1 MKNKWNKLLLLSFLF
16 LPIPI
21 FLYSCAS
28 NYLNNQSQ
36 LIETKTPSSIK
47 ENGLQVHLSD
57 NNQEINTTIVAKNL
71 NLQITLDEKYANN
84 NLKIIFTNNASDL
97 FLLDESN
104 FTNSSQYKIL
114 DGTNYTISSKNK
126 AVVLMDN
133 SKNTKVNFELYED
146 NKVVQTFSVN
156 VNFNFVKNNLN
167 EFIKFKDGG
176 EISNGIIANQYAL
189 LLKDLNILNKDMD
202 VTLLTDQNIKN
213 KIDLVTNDDGNKKY
227 SDINLSLKENS
238 SSYNDDLYLDI
249 SGSYLGYQIE
259 PSVIKI
265 SNLHSY
271 QFPKE
276 NIYKLSSNIKLN
288 DQFIID
294 LKNKDDILNISEN
307 EIVKYL
313 KPFNVTSQDDQFT
326 SLNINP
332 SKFKSMKIE
341 FDNNSTIKK
350 ISGSFDIS
358 NYQNKKWTSQ
368 TVTKTF
374 VNKSIFYFEDFLI
387 QYFDNTEILKI
398 ISNNFVEIDNQQ
410 IKNVFPSKLNFDFGL
425 NQTGLPLYIQKDK
438 IDVLASKY
446 FNNNN
451 IFIFKYLESSGI
463 TDDINGSLEFSYEI
477 TNENYRDTYATNNV
491 KINNL
496 QKFGD
501 VYNGASLGIEGNSS
515 LIKEKFS
522 TTLENEIKKDSE
534 LVNKIN
540 KLEINNSLDIT
551 SFNNNFILYI
561 KNTKNISP
569 YNIKT
574 LSNNLNLMIL
584 SKNINE
590 TNWDQSSYM
599 FDNLFI
605 LKWIEINTDKIKQ
618 YILREENGL
627 KYVLQ
632 TQYKLIISNREII
645 LDCEFFTKLQLS
657 SFKQ

>member
-1 MKNKWNKLLLLSFLF
+1 MKNKRNKLLPLSFLF
-16 LPIPI
+16 LPSTI

-28 NYLNNQSQ
+28 NYSNNQSQ

-57 NNQEINTTIVAKNL
+57 NNLSDNNQEINTTIVAKKL
-71 NLQITLDEKYANN
+71 NLQITLDKKYADN
-84 NLKIIFTNNASDL
+84 NLKIIFTNNTSDL

-126 AVVLMDN
+126 AVVLKDN
-133 SKNTKVNFELYED
+133 SKNTKINFELYED
-146 NKVVQTFSVN
+146 NKVIQTFFVN
-156 VNFNFVKNNLN
+156 VNFNFVENNLD
-167 EFIKFKDGG
+167 EFIKFKAGG
-176 EISNGIIANQYAL
+176 EISNGIIVNQYAL

-265 SNLHSY
+265 SNLYSY

-276 NIYKLSSNIKLN
+276 NIYKLSSNINLK

-294 LKNKDDILNISEN
+294 LKNKDDIPNISEN

-313 KPFNVTSQDDQFT
+313 KPFNLISQDDQFT

-332 SKFKSMKIE
+332 SKFKSMKLE

-358 NYQNKKWTSQ
+358 TYQNKKWTSQ

-374 VNKSIFYFEDFLI
+374 VDESSFYFEDFLI

-410 IKNVFPSKLNFDFGL
+410 IKDVFPSRLNFDFGL
-425 NQTGLPLYIQKDK
+425 NQTALPLYIQKDK

-463 TDDINGSLEFSYEI
+463 TDDINGSLKFSYEI
-477 TNENYRDTYATNNV
+477 TNENYRDTHATNNI

-522 TTLENEIKKDSE
+522 TKIENQIKEDSE

-551 SFNNNFILYI
+551 SFNNDFISYI
-561 KNTKNISP
+561 EKIKNISP

-574 LSNNLNLMIL
+574 LSNDLNLMIL

-645 LDCEFFTKLQLS
+645 LDCEFFTKLQL
-657 SFKQ
+657 

>member
-16 LPIPI
+16 LPSAI
-21 FLYSCAS
+21 FLYSCYS

-84 NLKIIFTNNASDL
+84 NLKIIFTNNTSDL

-265 SNLHSY
+265 SNLYSY

-294 LKNKDDILNISEN
+294 LKNKDDIPNISEN

-332 SKFKSMKIE
+332 SKFKSMKLE

-374 VNKSIFYFEDFLI
+374 VDESIFYFEDFLI
-387 QYFDNTEILKI
+387 QYFNNTEILKI

-410 IKNVFPSKLNFDFGL
+410 IKDVFPSKLNFDFGL

-438 IDVLASKY
+438 IDILASKY

-551 SFNNNFILYI
+551 SFNNDFISYI
-561 KNTKNISP
+561 EKIKNISP
-569 YNIKT
+569 YDIKA

-605 LKWIEINTDKIKQ
+605 LNWIEINTDKIKQ

-627 KYVLQ
+627 NYVLQ

>member
-1 MKNKWNKLLLLSFLF
+1 MKNKRNKLLLLSFLF
-16 LPIPI
+16 LPSPI

-28 NYLNNQSQ
+28 NYSNNQSQ

-57 NNQEINTTIVAKNL
+57 NNQEINTTIVATNL

-84 NLKIIFTNNASDL
+84 NLKIIFTNKTSDL

-114 DGTNYTISSKNK
+114 DGTNYTISSKND
-126 AVVLMDN
+126 AVVLKGN

-227 SDINLSLKENS
+227 IDINLSLKENS

-265 SNLHSY
+265 SNLYSY

-276 NIYKLSSNIKLN
+276 NIYKLSSNINLN

-294 LKNKDDILNISEN
+294 LKNKDDIINISEN

-332 SKFKSMKIE
+332 SKFKSMKLE
-341 FDNNSTIKK
+341 FDNDSTIKK
-350 ISGSFDIS
+350 ISGSFEIS
-358 NYQNKKWTSQ
+358 TYRNKKWTSQ

-374 VNKSIFYFEDFLI
+374 VDESSFYFEDFSI

-410 IKNVFPSKLNFDFGL
+410 IKDVFPSKLNFDFGL
-425 NQTGLPLYIQKDK
+425 NQTALPLYIQKDK

-477 TNENYRDTYATNNV
+477 TNENYKDTHATNNV

-522 TTLENEIKKDSE
+522 TTLENQIKENSE

-551 SFNNNFILYI
+551 YFNNNFISYI
-561 KNTKNISP
+561 ENIKNISP
-569 YNIKT
+569 SNIKT
-574 LSNNLNLMIL
+574 LTNNLNLMIL

-605 LKWIEINTDKIKQ
+605 LNWIEINNEKMKQ
-618 YILREENGL
+618 FILREENGL

-632 TQYKLIISNREII
+632 TQYKLIISNQEII

>member
-1 MKNKWNKLLLLSFLF
+1 MKNKPNKLLLLSFLF
-16 LPIPI
+16 LPSPI

-28 NYLNNQSQ
+28 NYSNNQSQ

-57 NNQEINTTIVAKNL
+57 NNQEINTTIVATNL
-71 NLQITLDEKYANN
+71 NLEITLDEKYAKN
-84 NLKIIFTNNASDL
+84 NLKIIFTNNTSDL

-114 DGTNYTISSKNK
+114 DGTNYTISSKNN
-126 AVVLMDN
+126 AVVLKGN

-265 SNLHSY
+265 SNLYSY

-276 NIYKLSSNIKLN
+276 NIYKLSSNINLN

-294 LKNKDDILNISEN
+294 LKNKDDIINIAEN

-332 SKFKSMKIE
+332 SKFKSMKLE
-341 FDNNSTIKK
+341 FDNDSTIKK

-374 VNKSIFYFEDFLI
+374 VDKSIFYFEDFLI
-387 QYFDNTEILKI
+387 QYFDNTEILKT

-410 IKNVFPSKLNFDFGL
+410 IKDVFPSKLNFDFGL
-425 NQTGLPLYIQKDK
+425 NQTALPLYIQKDK

-477 TNENYRDTYATNNV
+477 TNENYKDTHATNNV

-522 TTLENEIKKDSE
+522 TKIENQIKEDSE

-551 SFNNNFILYI
+551 SFNNDFISYI
-561 KNTKNISP
+561 EKIKNISP
-569 YNIKT
+569 SDIKG

-590 TNWDQSSYM
+590 TNWDQSNHM
-599 FDNLFI
+599 FHNLFI

-632 TQYKLIISNREII
+632 TQYKLIISNREIT

>member
-1 MKNKWNKLLLLSFLF
+1 MKNKRNKLSLLSFLF
-16 LPIPI
+16 LPSTI

-28 NYLNNQSQ
+28 NYSNNQSQ

-57 NNQEINTTIVAKNL
+57 NNQKIYTTIVAKNL
-71 NLQITLDEKYANN
+71 NLQITLDKKYDNK
-84 NLKIIFTNNASDL
+84 NLKIIFTNNTSDL

-133 SKNTKVNFELYED
+133 SKNTKINFELYED
-146 NKVVQTFSVN
+146 NKVIQNFSVN
-156 VNFNFVKNNLN
+156 VNFNFVENNLD

-176 EISNGIIANQYAL
+176 EISNGIIVNQYAL

-265 SNLHSY
+265 SNLYSY

-276 NIYKLSSNIKLN
+276 NIYKLSSNINLK

-294 LKNKDDILNISEN
+294 LKNKDDIPNISEN

-313 KPFNVTSQDDQFT
+313 KPFNVISQDDQFT

-332 SKFKSMKIE
+332 SKFKSMKLE
-341 FDNNSTIKK
+341 FDNNSTINK
-350 ISGSFDIS
+350 ISGSFNIS

-374 VNKSIFYFEDFLI
+374 VDKSSFHFDGFLI

-410 IKNVFPSKLNFDFGL
+410 IKDVFPSKLNFDFGL

-463 TDDINGSLEFSYEI
+463 TDDINGSLKFSYEI

-496 QKFGD
+496 QKFSD

-515 LIKEKFS
+515 LIKEGFS
-522 TTLENEIKKDSE
+522 TTLENQIKEDIQ

-540 KLEINNSLDIT
+540 KLEINNSLNIT
-551 SFNNNFILYI
+551 SFNNKFISYI
-561 KNTKNISP
+561 KKTKNISP
-569 YNIKT
+569 SNIKT

-605 LKWIEINTDKIKQ
+605 LNWIEINTDKIKQ
-618 YILREENGL
+618 YILREKNGL

>member
-1 MKNKWNKLLLLSFLF
+1 MKNKPNKLLLLSFLF
-16 LPIPI
+16 LPSPI
-21 FLYSCAS
+21 FLYSCAI
-28 NYLNNQSQ
+28 NYSNNQSQ

-57 NNQEINTTIVAKNL
+57 NNQEINTTIVATNL
-71 NLQITLDEKYANN
+71 NLQITLDEKYAKN
-84 NLKIIFTNNASDL
+84 NLKIIFTNNTSDL

-114 DGTNYTISSKNK
+114 DGTNYTISSKNN
-126 AVVLMDN
+126 AVVLKGN

-156 VNFNFVKNNLN
+156 VNFNFVKNNLD
-167 EFIKFKDGG
+167 EFIKFKAGG
-176 EISNGIIANQYAL
+176 EISNGIVVNQYAL

-213 KIDLVTNDDGNKKY
+213 KIDLVTNNDGNKKY

-265 SNLHSY
+265 SNLYSY

-276 NIYKLSSNIKLN
+276 NIYKLSSNINLN

-294 LKNKDDILNISEN
+294 LKNKDDIINIAEN

-332 SKFKSMKIE
+332 SKFKSMKLE
-341 FDNNSTIKK
+341 FDNDSTIKK
-350 ISGSFDIS
+350 ISGSFEIS
-358 NYQNKKWTSQ
+358 TYRNKKWTSQ

-374 VNKSIFYFEDFLI
+374 VDESSFYFEDFSI

-410 IKNVFPSKLNFDFGL
+410 IKDVFPSKLNFDFGL
-425 NQTGLPLYIQKDK
+425 NQTALPLYIQKDK

-477 TNENYRDTYATNNV
+477 TNENYKDTHATNNV

-522 TTLENEIKKDSE
+522 TTLENQIKENSE

-551 SFNNNFILYI
+551 YFNNNFISYI
-561 KNTKNISP
+561 ENIKNISP
-569 YNIKT
+569 SNIKT
-574 LSNNLNLMIL
+574 LTNNLNLMIL

-605 LKWIEINTDKIKQ
+605 LNWIEINNEKMKQ
-618 YILREENGL
+618 FILREENGL

-632 TQYKLIISNREII
+632 TQYKLIISNQEII

>member
-1 MKNKWNKLLLLSFLF
+1 MKNKRNKLLLLSFLF
-16 LPIPI
+16 LPSTI

-28 NYLNNQSQ
+28 NYSNNQSQ

-57 NNQEINTTIVAKNL
+57 NNQEINTTIVATNL

-84 NLKIIFTNNASDL
+84 NLKIIFTNKTSDL

-114 DGTNYTISSKNK
+114 DGTNYTISSKND
-126 AVVLMDN
+126 AVVLKGN

-227 SDINLSLKENS
+227 IDINLSLKENS

-265 SNLHSY
+265 SNLYSY

-276 NIYKLSSNIKLN
+276 NIYKLSSNINLN

-294 LKNKDDILNISEN
+294 LKNKDDIINISEN

-332 SKFKSMKIE
+332 SKFKSMKLE
-341 FDNNSTIKK
+341 FDNDSTIKK
-350 ISGSFDIS
+350 ISGSFEIS
-358 NYQNKKWTSQ
+358 TYRNKKWTSQ

-374 VNKSIFYFEDFLI
+374 VDESSFYFEDFLI

-410 IKNVFPSKLNFDFGL
+410 IKDVFPSKLNFDFGL
-425 NQTGLPLYIQKDK
+425 NQTALPLYIQKDK

-477 TNENYRDTYATNNV
+477 TNENYKDTHATNNV

-522 TTLENEIKKDSE
+522 TTLENQIKENSE

-551 SFNNNFILYI
+551 YFNNNFISYI
-561 KNTKNISP
+561 ENIKNISP
-569 YNIKT
+569 SNIKT
-574 LSNNLNLMIL
+574 LTNNLNLMIL

-605 LKWIEINTDKIKQ
+605 LNWIEINNEKMKQ
-618 YILREENGL
+618 FILREENGL

-632 TQYKLIISNREII
+632 TQYKLIISNQEII

>member
-1 MKNKWNKLLLLSFLF
+1 MKNKRNKLLLLSFLF

-28 NYLNNQSQ
+28 NYSNNQSQ

-57 NNQEINTTIVAKNL
+57 NNQEINTTIVAENL

-84 NLKIIFTNNASDL
+84 NLKIIFTNNTSDL

-133 SKNTKVNFELYED
+133 SKNTKINFELYED
-146 NKVVQTFSVN
+146 NKVIQNFSVN
-156 VNFNFVKNNLN
+156 VNFNFVENNLD
-167 EFIKFKDGG
+167 EFIKFKAGG
-176 EISNGIIANQYAL
+176 EISNGIIANQYSL

-265 SNLHSY
+265 SNLYSY

-276 NIYKLSSNIKLN
+276 NIYKLSSNINLK

-294 LKNKDDILNISEN
+294 LKNKDDIPNISEN

-313 KPFNVTSQDDQFT
+313 KPFNVISQDDQFT

-332 SKFKSMKIE
+332 SKFKSMKLE

-358 NYQNKKWTSQ
+358 TYQNKKWTSQ

-374 VNKSIFYFEDFLI
+374 VDESSFYFEDFLI

-410 IKNVFPSKLNFDFGL
+410 IKDVFPSKLNFDFGL

-477 TNENYRDTYATNNV
+477 TNENYRDTHATNNI

-522 TTLENEIKKDSE
+522 TKIENQIKEDSE

-551 SFNNNFILYI
+551 SFNNDFISYI
-561 KNTKNISP
+561 ENTKNISP

-605 LKWIEINTDKIKQ
+605 LNWIEINTDKIKQ

>member
-1 MKNKWNKLLLLSFLF
+1 MKNKPNKLLLLSFLF
-16 LPIPI
+16 LPSPI

-28 NYLNNQSQ
+28 NYWNNQSQ

-71 NLQITLDEKYANN
+71 NLQITLDEKYAKN
-84 NLKIIFTNNASDL
+84 NLKIIFTNNTSDL

-126 AVVLMDN
+126 EVVLRDN

-265 SNLHSY
+265 SNLYSY

-276 NIYKLSSNIKLN
+276 NIYKLSSNINLN

-313 KPFNVTSQDDQFT
+313 KPFNVTSRDDRFT

-341 FDNNSTIKK
+341 FDDNSTIKK

-374 VNKSIFYFEDFLI
+374 VDESSFYFEDFSI

-410 IKNVFPSKLNFDFGL
+410 IKDVFPSKLNFDFGL
-425 NQTGLPLYIQKDK
+425 NQTALPLYIQKDK

-463 TDDINGSLEFSYEI
+463 TDDINGSLKFSYEI
-477 TNENYRDTYATNNV
+477 TNENYRDTHATNNI

-515 LIKEKFS
+515 LIKEGF
-522 TTLENEIKKDSE
+522 TTKIEKQIKQDSE

-540 KLEINNSLDIT
+540 KLEINNRLDIT
-551 SFNNNFILYI
+551 SFNNDFISYI
-561 KNTKNISP
+561 ENNKNISP
-569 YNIKT
+569 YDIKA

>member
-1 MKNKWNKLLLLSFLF
+1 MKNKRNKLLLLPFLF
-16 LPIPI
+16 LPSPI

-28 NYLNNQSQ
+28 NYSNNQSQ

-57 NNQEINTTIVAKNL
+57 NNQKINTTIVATNL

-84 NLKIIFTNNASDL
+84 NLKIIFTNKTSDL

-126 AVVLMDN
+126 AVVLMNN

-146 NKVVQTFSVN
+146 NKVIQTFFVN
-156 VNFNFVKNNLN
+156 VNFNFVENNLD
-167 EFIKFKDGG
+167 EFIKFKTGG
-176 EISNGIIANQYAL
+176 EISNGIIVNQYAL

-265 SNLHSY
+265 SNLYSY

-276 NIYKLSSNIKLN
+276 NIYKLSSNINLK

-294 LKNKDDILNISEN
+294 LKNKDDIPNISEN

-313 KPFNVTSQDDQFT
+313 KPFNVISQDDQFT

-332 SKFKSMKIE
+332 SKFKSMKLE

-358 NYQNKKWTSQ
+358 TYQNKKWTSQ

-374 VNKSIFYFEDFLI
+374 VDESSFYFEDFLI

-410 IKNVFPSKLNFDFGL
+410 IKDVFPSKLNFDFGL

-463 TDDINGSLEFSYEI
+463 TDDINGSLKFSYEI
-477 TNENYRDTYATNNV
+477 TNENYRDTHATNNI

-501 VYNGASLGIEGNSS
+501 VYNGTSLGIEGNSS

-522 TTLENEIKKDSE
+522 TKIENQIKEDSE

-551 SFNNNFILYI
+551 SFNNDFISYI
-561 KNTKNISP
+561 EKIKNISP

-574 LSNNLNLMIL
+574 LSNDLNLMIL

>member
-1 MKNKWNKLLLLSFLF
+1 MKNKRNKLLLLSFLF
-16 LPIPI
+16 LPSTI

-28 NYLNNQSQ
+28 NYSNNQSQ

-57 NNQEINTTIVAKNL
+57 NNQEINTTIVAKKL

-84 NLKIIFTNNASDL
+84 NLKIIFTNNTSDL

-114 DGTNYTISSKNK
+114 DGTNYTISSKND
-126 AVVLMDN
+126 AVVLKGN

-146 NKVVQTFSVN
+146 NKVIQTFFVN
-156 VNFNFVKNNLN
+156 VNFNFVENNSN

-227 SDINLSLKENS
+227 IDINLSLKENS

-265 SNLHSY
+265 SNLYSY

-276 NIYKLSSNIKLN
+276 NIYKLSSNINLN

-294 LKNKDDILNISEN
+294 LKNKDDIINISEN

-332 SKFKSMKIE
+332 SKFKSMKLE
-341 FDNNSTIKK
+341 FDNDSTIKK
-350 ISGSFDIS
+350 ISGSFEIS
-358 NYQNKKWTSQ
+358 TYRNKKWTSQ

-374 VNKSIFYFEDFLI
+374 VDESSFYFEDFSI

-410 IKNVFPSKLNFDFGL
+410 IKDVFPSKLNFDFGL
-425 NQTGLPLYIQKDK
+425 NQTALPLYIQKDK

-477 TNENYRDTYATNNV
+477 TNENYKDTHATNNV

-522 TTLENEIKKDSE
+522 TTLENQIKENSE

-551 SFNNNFILYI
+551 YFNNNFISYI
-561 KNTKNISP
+561 ENIKNISP
-569 YNIKT
+569 SNIKT
-574 LSNNLNLMIL
+574 LTNNLNLMIL

-605 LKWIEINTDKIKQ
+605 LNWIEINNEKMKQ
-618 YILREENGL
+618 FILREENGL

-632 TQYKLIISNREII
+632 TQYKLIISNQEII